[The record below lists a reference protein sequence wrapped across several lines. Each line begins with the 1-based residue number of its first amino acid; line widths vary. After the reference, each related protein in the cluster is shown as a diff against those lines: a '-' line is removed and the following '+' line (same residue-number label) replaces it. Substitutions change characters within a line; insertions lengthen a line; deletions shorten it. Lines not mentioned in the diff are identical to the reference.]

1 MKLEDIDHDQK
12 KSLSPVKTKSK
23 NDSDNKNPLLNQD
36 Y

>member
-12 KSLSPVKTKSK
+12 KSLSPIKTKSK